1 MTDAEAP
8 RRRLLVLDGA
18 AAAGFSVLPWLA
30 GVSHA
35 GGVAWTLALGAGL
48 PLAVRR
54 LWPVPVLCAVV
65 LDACVAIPLRL
76 GPTSLLAAA
85 YAAYTVSVSRSRRT
99 RASALAV
106 ASIAGLGGAGLM
118 MAGARNAP
126 GDTYPSRLT
135 LGLVVVCAAWT
146 AGGVVRERRDAARRL
161 LEQVVARS
169 KVEERLQLA
178 RDIHDVV
185 THSVGIIA
193 VKASVANHVAGAHP
207 DEALQ
212 ALVEIEQISRK
223 ALGDL
228 RTTLRELRSQ
238 DEVVNGAVNGANA
251 PGLADLLP
259 VISGAEAAGVRV
271 EFQTDLAA
279 RPPDAVG
286 LSAFRIVQEAL
297 TNVVKHAAPT
307 GCRVAIV
314 ADHRAMTVE
323 VCDDGPGPGHRRH
336 SLSGG
341 LGIVGMQERVAAHGG
356 SLTVGPRAEGG
367 YAVRAELP
375 Y

>member
-1 MTDAEAP
+1 MARMTAADAP
-8 RRRLLVLDGA
+8 KRRLLALDGA
-18 AAAGFSVLPWLA
+18 AAVGFSVLPWLA

-35 GGVAWTLALGAGL
+35 GGVAWALALGAGL

-54 LWPVPVLCAVV
+54 LWPVPVLCVVV
-65 LDACVAIPLRL
+65 LDACVATPLRL

-85 YAAYTVSVSRSRRT
+85 YAAYTVSVSRSRRM

-106 ASIAGLGGAGLM
+106 GSIAGLGAAGLM
-118 MAGARNAP
+118 MAGARNAS

-146 AGGVVRERRDAARRL
+146 AGGVVRERREAARRL

-238 DEVVNGAVNGANA
+238 DEAVNGANA

-271 EFQTDLAA
+271 EFQTDLAT

-307 GCRVAIV
+307 DCRVAIA

-323 VCDDGPGPGHRRH
+323 VCDDGPGPGHRTH